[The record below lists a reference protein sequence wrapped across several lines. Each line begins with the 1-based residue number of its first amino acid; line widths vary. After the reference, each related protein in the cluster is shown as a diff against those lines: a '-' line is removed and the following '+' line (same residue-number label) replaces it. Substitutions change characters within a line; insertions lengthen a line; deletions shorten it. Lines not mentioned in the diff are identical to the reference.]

1 MSLRR
6 KRIDFNV
13 AFEEFKRDLIKM
25 FDFLGTDSVSGMG
38 MHQLVYDMCNSIP
51 KPFTERLYCA
61 IADFLCEYAI
71 GIRKA
76 ILSQDEVVPVYALYW
91 NKYYVASGFL
101 NKICGYLNGLILNQR
116 KGPGS
121 TEKRPF
127 VGQSSYPR
135 QDVQALA
142 NQVWREHVVME
153 IKHRKQN
160 RLMYQ
165 IFETI
170 RQDREGKQVN
180 CAVVQDAIFSLVSL
194 NSKTDQHLELY
205 AEEFETPY
213 IAQTKTYYKLESNIK
228 MSSCSI
234 SQYMRSAIDRL
245 AQEGTRNSRYCHP
258 TSHARI
264 IQECETQYISEHQ
277 GSIQSEFERMIASER
292 TEDCTMAYSLL
303 SRIEN
308 GIAPLLVTFEKYITT
323 VGRDIILGLG
333 ASITKDPREY
343 VEQLIDLHSKYMQM
357 CAKVFTNDAA
367 FVAAVDKAFRT
378 VVNDTATNTA
388 ARSPE
393 VMARYTD
400 TMLRKKQKTG
410 LTEAEIEDRLT
421 RVVILFKYIDDKDL
435 FQKFYSRV
443 LAKRLIFDSSL
454 SAEAEANMISRLKSA
469 CGVEYT
475 SKLQRMFTDMTISS
489 DLNAG
494 FKEWLQSN
502 GLTNG
507 VDFSILVLTAG
518 SWPVNSSQP
527 LEFQCPDELERSI
540 MNFTTFYDNRHSG
553 RKLSWFWHWCRADV
567 RVNYL
572 DKRYELS
579 LSLYQFAVLAVFNA
593 GDTYSLLEI
602 RDQTKLMEFE
612 LIRVAKSLVE
622 ASLLIHV
629 NAESAGA
636 SMNLSSVLRLN
647 MTFSNKR
654 TKLKISGGLQ
664 ADTPQETTATLKAVD
679 EDRRLCIQAS
689 IVRIMKSRRVLSHM
703 QLVQEVIDQCK
714 TRFTPSVPMIKKCI
728 EQLLDKQYIERAE
741 NSLDRYVYVT

>member
-6 KRIDFNV
+6 KRIDFNT
-13 AFEEFKRDLIKM
+13 AFEEFKRDLVKM
-25 FDFLGTDSVSGMG
+25 FDFSGTGAVSGLG
-38 MHQLVYDMCNSIP
+38 MYQLVYDICTTVP
-51 KPFTERLYCA
+51 KPFDERLYCA
-61 IADFLCEYAI
+61 IADFLCEYATSV
-71 GIRKA
+71 RKA
-76 ILSQDEVVPVYALYW
+76 ILSQDEVVPVYAMYW
-91 NKYYVASGFL
+91 KKYSIATS
-101 NKICGYLNGLILNQR
+101 YLNAICAYLNRLIVNER
-116 KGPGS
+116 KGPGMGG
-121 TEKRPF
+121 KRPF
-127 VGQSSYPR
+127 VGQSNYRR
-135 QDVQALA
+135 QDIQAI
-142 NQVWREHVVME
+142 WKEHIVME

-160 RLMYQ
+160 RIMHQ
-165 IFETI
+165 IFECI

-180 CAVVQDAIFSLVSL
+180 GTVIQEAILSFVAL
-194 NSKTDQHLELY
+194 NSKTDQPLDLY
-205 AEEFETPY
+205 IEEFETPY
-213 IAQTKTYYKLESNIK
+213 IAQTKGYYRLESNIK
-228 MSSCSI
+228 LSNNTI
-234 SQYMRSAIDRL
+234 SQYMKSAIDRL
-245 AQEGTRNSRYCHP
+245 AQEGIRNNRYCHP

-277 GSIQSEFERMIASER
+277 SSIQSEFEKMIANER

-303 SRIEN
+303 SRVEN
-308 GIAPLLVTFEKYITT
+308 GITPLLSTFEKYITT
-323 VGRDIILGLG
+323 VGKDIILGLG
-333 ASITKDPREY
+333 ASISKDPREY
-343 VEQLIDLHSKYMQM
+343 IERLIDLHSKYMRM

-378 VVNDTATNTA
+378 VVNDTATNSA

-393 VMARYTD
+393 VLARYTD

-410 LTEAEIEDRLT
+410 LSESEIEERLA

-494 FKEWLQSN
+494 FKEWLQGNQLS
-502 GLTNG
+502 NG

-540 MNFTTFYDNRHSG
+540 TNFTTFYDNRHSG
-553 RKLSWFWHWCRADV
+553 RKLSWFWNWCRADV

-593 GDTYSLLEI
+593 GDAYTLAEI
-602 RDQTKLMEFE
+602 REQTKLVEFE
-612 LIRVAKSLVE
+612 LIRVVRSLVE
-622 ASLLIHV
+622 ASLLIQTEP
-629 NAESAGA
+629 ESTL
-636 SMNLSSVLRLN
+636 SLSSVVRLN
-647 MTFSNKR
+647 TSFSNKR

-664 ADTPQETTATLKAVD
+664 ADTPQDTTATLKAVD

-689 IVRIMKSRRVLSHM
+689 IVRIMKSRRVMSHM
-703 QLVQEVIDQCK
+703 QLVQEVIEQCK
-714 TRFTPSVPMIKKCI
+714 TRFTPNVPMIKKCI

>member
-6 KRIDFNV
+6 KRIDFNA
-13 AFEEFKRDLIKM
+13 AFDEFKRDLVKM
-25 FDFLGTDSVSGMG
+25 FDFSGTGSVSGMG
-38 MHQLVYDMCNSIP
+38 MYQLVYDICNSVP
-51 KPFTERLYCA
+51 KPFYERLYCA

-71 GIRKA
+71 GVRQA
-76 ILSQDEVVPVYALYW
+76 ILSQEEVVPVYAMYW
-91 NKYYVASGFL
+91 KKYYIATGYL
-101 NKICGYLNGLILNQR
+101 NAICEYLNGLIVKQH
-116 KGPGS
+116 KGPGVS
-121 TEKRPF
+121 GKRPS

-142 NQVWREHVVME
+142 NHIWKEHVVME
-153 IKHRKQN
+153 IKHRKRNKIMNQV
-160 RLMYQ
+160 
-165 IFETI
+165 FETI
-170 RQDREGKQVN
+170 CQDREGKEVN
-180 CAVVQDAIFSLVSL
+180 PSVVQDTILSLVSL
-194 NSKTDQHLELY
+194 NSKMDQTLELY
-205 AEEFETPY
+205 IEEFETPY
-213 IAQTKTYYKLESNIK
+213 IAQTKAYYKTESNIK
-228 MSSCSI
+228 LSNCTI
-234 SQYMRSAIDRL
+234 SQYMKSAIDRL
-245 AQEGTRNSRYCHP
+245 AQEGIRNARYCHP
-258 TSHARI
+258 TSHARVI
-264 IQECETQYISEHQ
+264 KECETQYISEHQ
-277 GSIQSEFERMIASER
+277 KSIQTEFEKMIANER

-303 SRIEN
+303 SRTEN
-308 GIAPLLVTFEKYITT
+308 GIIPLLTTFEKYITT

-333 ASITKDPREY
+333 ASIAKDPREY
-343 VEQLIDLHSKYMQM
+343 VERLIELHSKYMQM

-378 VVNDTATNTA
+378 IVNDTATNAA

-410 LTEAEIEDRLT
+410 LSEAEIEDRLA

-443 LAKRLIFDSSL
+443 LAKRLIFDASM

-469 CGVEYT
+469 CGHEYT
-475 SKLQRMFTDMTISS
+475 SKLQRMFTDMAISS

-494 FKEWLQSN
+494 FKEWLQGKDLNN
-502 GLTNG
+502 GL
-507 VDFSILVLTAG
+507 DFSILVLTAG
-518 SWPVNSSQP
+518 SWPVNSTQP
-527 LEFQCPDELERSI
+527 LEFQCPDELEKSI
-540 MNFTTFYDNRHSG
+540 TNFTTFYDNRHSG

-579 LSLYQFAVLAVFNA
+579 LSLYQFAVLAVFNS
-593 GDTYSLLEI
+593 GDSYTVSEI
-602 RDQTKLMEFE
+602 RDQTKLVEAE
-612 LIRVAKSLVE
+612 LIRVVKSLVE
-622 ASLLIHV
+622 ANLLTLED
-629 NAESAGA
+629 AESNVA
-636 SMNLSSVLRLN
+636 LSSVLKLN
-647 MTFSNKR
+647 MSFSSKR

-689 IVRIMKSRRVLSHM
+689 IVRIMKSRRTLSHI
-703 QLVQEVIDQCK
+703 QLVQEVIEQCK
-714 TRFTPSVPMIKKCI
+714 ARFSPSVPMIKKCI

>member
-6 KRIDFNV
+6 KRIDFNA
-13 AFEEFKRDLIKM
+13 AFGEFKRDLVKL
-25 FDFLGTDSVSGMG
+25 FDFTGTGPVSGMG
-38 MHQLVYDMCNSIP
+38 MHQLVYDICNAQP
-51 KPFTERLYCA
+51 KPFSERLYCA
-61 IADFLCEYAI
+61 IADFLCDYAT
-71 GIRKA
+71 GVCQA
-76 ILSQDEVVPVYALYW
+76 ILSHDEVVPVYSTYW
-91 NKYYVASGFL
+91 KKYSIATYCL
-101 NKICGYLNGLILNQR
+101 NSICEYLNGQIVR
-116 KGPGS
+116 TRRVAGVS
-121 TEKRPF
+121 EKRPF
-127 VGQSSYPR
+127 VGQSNYPR

-142 NQVWREHVVME
+142 NQIWREHVVME

-160 RLMYQ
+160 RIMYQ

-170 RQDREGKQVN
+170 RQDREGHQVN
-180 CAVVQDAIFSLVSL
+180 ASVVQDTILSLVSL
-194 NSKTDQHLELY
+194 NSKTEHPLELY
-205 AEEFETPY
+205 IEEFETPY
-213 IAQTKTYYKLESNIK
+213 IIQTKAYYKAESNIK
-228 MSSCSI
+228 LSSCDI
-234 SQYMRSAIDRL
+234 SQYMRSAMDRL
-245 AQEGTRNSRYCHP
+245 AQEGVRNSRYCHP

-277 GSIQSEFERMIASER
+277 KSIQSEFERMIAHEK
-292 TEDCTMAYSLL
+292 TDDCTMVYSLL
-303 SRIEN
+303 SRIDE
-308 GIAPLLVTFEKYITT
+308 GITPLLITFEKYITT

-333 ASITKDPREY
+333 ASISKDPREY
-343 VEQLIDLHSKYMQM
+343 VEKLIELHSKYMQM
-357 CAKVFTNDAA
+357 CAKVFKNDAA

-378 VVNDTATNTA
+378 VVNDTATNAA

-410 LTEAEIEDRLT
+410 LSESEIEDRLA

-443 LAKRLIFDSSL
+443 LAKRLIFDASL
-454 SAEAEANMISRLKSA
+454 SSEAEANMISRLKNA

-489 DLNAG
+489 DLNTG
-494 FKEWLQSN
+494 FKEWLQGNDIS
-502 GLTNG
+502 NG

-518 SWPVNSSQP
+518 SWPVNSTQP
-527 LEFQCPDELERSI
+527 LEFQCPDELEKSI
-540 MNFTTFYDNRHSG
+540 TNFTIFYDNRHSG

-593 GDTYSLLEI
+593 GNSYTVSEI
-602 RDQTKLMEFE
+602 RDQTKLVEFE
-612 LIRVAKSLVE
+612 LIRVVKSLVE
-622 ASLLIHV
+622 ANLLILEDP
-629 NAESAGA
+629 ESNM
-636 SMNLSSVLRLN
+636 SLSSVLKLN
-647 MTFSNKR
+647 MAFSNKR

-689 IVRIMKSRRVLSHM
+689 IVRIMKSRRVLSHV
-703 QLVQEVIDQCK
+703 QLVQEVIEQCK
-714 TRFTPSVPMIKKCI
+714 TRFSPSVSMIKKCI

>member
-13 AFEEFKRDLIKM
+13 AFEEFKRDLVKM
-25 FDFLGTDSVSGMG
+25 FDFSGVSGMG
-38 MHQLVYDMCNSIP
+38 MYQLVYDICNSVP
-51 KPFTERLYCA
+51 KPFYERLYCA
-61 IADFLCEYAI
+61 IADFLCEYAV
-71 GIRKA
+71 GVRKA
-76 ILSQDEVVPVYALYW
+76 ILSQDEVVPVYAMYW
-91 NKYYVASGFL
+91 KRYYVATSHL
-101 NKICGYLNGLILNQR
+101 NRICEYLNGLIVKQR
-116 KGPGS
+116 KGPGLS
-121 TEKRPF
+121 EKRPF
-127 VGQSSYPR
+127 VGQSNYPR

-142 NQVWREHVVME
+142 NQIWREHVVME

-160 RLMYQ
+160 RIMYQ

-194 NSKTDQHLELY
+194 NSKTDQPLELY
-205 AEEFETPY
+205 IEEFETPY
-213 IAQTKTYYKLESNIK
+213 ITQTKAYYKLESNIK

-245 AQEGTRNSRYCHP
+245 TQEGTRNHRYCHP
-258 TSHARI
+258 TSHARV

-292 TEDCTMAYSLL
+292 TEDCMMAYSLL

-308 GIAPLLVTFEKYITT
+308 GIAPLLLTFEKYITT

-343 VEQLIDLHSKYMQM
+343 VERLIELHAKYMQM

-410 LTEAEIEDRLT
+410 LSEAEIEDRLT

-489 DLNAG
+489 DLNTG
-494 FKEWLQSN
+494 FKEWLQGNDLS
-502 GLTNG
+502 NG

-527 LEFQCPDELERSI
+527 LEFQCPDELEKSI
-540 MNFTTFYDNRHSG
+540 TNFTTFYDNRHNG

-593 GDTYSLLEI
+593 GDTYTLAEI
-602 RDQTKLMEFE
+602 REQTKLVEFE
-612 LIRVAKSLVE
+612 LLRVAKSLVE
-622 ASLLIHV
+622 ANLLIHV
-629 NAESAGA
+629 DSESPL
-636 SMNLSSVLRLN
+636 SLSSVLKLN
-647 MTFSNKR
+647 TSFSNKR

-703 QLVQEVIDQCK
+703 QLVQEVIEQCK
-714 TRFTPSVPMIKKCI
+714 TRFSPSVPMIKKCI

>member
-1 MSLRR
+1 MSLGR

-13 AFEEFKRDLIKM
+13 AFDELKRDIVKM
-25 FDFLGTDSVSGMG
+25 FEFTGTGVSGMG
-38 MHQLVYDMCNSIP
+38 MYQLIYDLCTAYP
-51 KPFTERLYCA
+51 KPFSERLYCA
-61 IADFLCEYAI
+61 IADFLCDYAT
-71 GIRKA
+71 GVRQA
-76 ILSQDEVVPVYALYW
+76 ILSQDEVVPIYSAYW
-91 NKYYVASGFL
+91 KKYSIASFFL
-101 NKICGYLNGLILNQR
+101 NSTCNYLNDQIAKTR
-116 KGPGS
+116 KMAGAS
-121 TEKRPF
+121 EKRPF
-127 VGQSSYPR
+127 VGQSNYPR

-142 NQVWREHVVME
+142 NQIWRDYVVME
-153 IKHRKQN
+153 IKLRKQN

-170 RQDREGKQVN
+170 RQDREGHQVN
-180 CAVVQDAIFSLVSL
+180 SSVVQEAILSLVSL
-194 NSKTDQHLELY
+194 NSKTNHPLELY
-205 AEEFETPY
+205 IDEFETPY
-213 IAQTKTYYKLESNIK
+213 ISQTKAYYKAESCIK
-228 MSSCSI
+228 LSSCTI
-234 SQYMRSAIDRL
+234 SQYMHSAIDRL
-245 AQEGTRNSRYCHP
+245 AQEGIRNSRYCHP

-277 GSIQSEFERMIASER
+277 KNIQSEFERMIAHEK

-303 SRIEN
+303 SRIEE
-308 GIAPLLVTFEKYITT
+308 GITPLLNTFERYITT

-333 ASITKDPREY
+333 PSVAKDPREY
-343 VEQLIDLHSKYMQM
+343 VERLIELHTKYMQM
-357 CAKVFTNDAA
+357 CARVFTNDAA

-378 VVNDTATNTA
+378 IVNDTATNTA

-410 LTEAEIEDRLT
+410 LSESEIEDRLT

-443 LAKRLIFDSSL
+443 LAKRLIFDASM
-454 SAEAEANMISRLKSA
+454 SAEAEANMISRLKNA

-489 DLNAG
+489 DLNSG
-494 FKEWLQSN
+494 FKEWLQNNDLSN
-502 GLTNG
+502 R

-518 SWPVNSSQP
+518 SWPVNSTQP
-527 LEFQCPDELERSI
+527 LEFQYPDELGKSI
-540 MNFTTFYDNRHSG
+540 TNFTTFYDNRHSG

-593 GDTYSLLEI
+593 GNSYTVSEI
-602 RDQTKLMEFE
+602 RDQTKLVEFE
-612 LIRVAKSLVE
+612 LIRVVKSLVE
-622 ASLLIHV
+622 ANLLTLEDPEANVSL
-629 NAESAGA
+629 ST
-636 SMNLSSVLRLN
+636 VLNLN
-647 MTFSNKR
+647 MKFSNKR

-703 QLVQEVIDQCK
+703 QLVQEVIEQCK
-714 TRFTPSVPMIKKCI
+714 TRFSPSVPMIKKCI

-741 NSLDRYVYVT
+741 NSVDRYVYVT

>member
-6 KRIDFNV
+6 KRIDFDV
-13 AFEEFKRDLIKM
+13 AFAELKRDVVKL
-25 FDFLGTDSVSGMG
+25 FDFSGTDTVYGIGMF
-38 MHQLVYDMCNSIP
+38 QLVYDICNSVP
-51 KPFTERLYCA
+51 KPFVERLYCA
-61 IADFLCEYAI
+61 IADFLCEYAT
-71 GIRKA
+71 GVREA
-76 ILSQDEVVPVYALYW
+76 ILSQDEVVPVYATYW
-91 NKYYVASGFL
+91 KKYYISTHCLDYAC
-101 NKICGYLNGLILNQR
+101 KYLNDQIGKQR
-116 KGPGS
+116 KGPGIS
-121 TEKRPF
+121 EKRPF
-127 VGQSSYPR
+127 VGQSNYPR
-135 QDVQALA
+135 QDIQALA
-142 NQVWREHVVME
+142 NQIWREHVILE
-153 IKHRKQN
+153 IKHRKQD

-170 RQDREGKQVN
+170 RQDREGKEVN
-180 CAVVQDAIFSLVSL
+180 ASVVRDSIFSLVSL
-194 NSKTDQHLELY
+194 SSKTDQPLELY
-205 AEEFETPY
+205 INEFETPY
-213 IAQTKTYYKLESNIK
+213 IQQTRAYYKAESSIK
-228 MSSCSI
+228 LSSCTI
-234 SQYMRSAIDRL
+234 SQYMKSAIDRL
-245 AQEGTRNSRYCHP
+245 AQEGMRNSRYCHA
-258 TSHARI
+258 TSHARV
-264 IQECETQYISEHQ
+264 IQECETQFISEHQ
-277 GSIQSEFERMIASER
+277 KSIQSEFEKMIANER
-292 TEDCTMAYSLL
+292 ADDCAMIYSLL
-303 SRIEN
+303 SRIGD
-308 GIAPLLVTFEKYITT
+308 GITPLLTTFEKYITS

-333 ASITKDPREY
+333 SSITKDPRDY
-343 VEQLIDLHSKYMQM
+343 VEKLIELHVKYLQM

-378 VVNDTATNTA
+378 IVNDTATNAA

-410 LTEAEIEDRLT
+410 LSESEIEDRLT

-443 LAKRLIFDSSL
+443 LAKRLIFDASL

-475 SKLQRMFTDMTISS
+475 SKLQRMFMDMTISS

-494 FKEWLQSN
+494 FKEWLQGNELNN
-502 GLTNG
+502 GL
-507 VDFSILVLTAG
+507 DFSILVLTAG
-518 SWPVNSSQP
+518 SWPVNSTQP
-527 LEFQCPDELERSI
+527 LEFQCPDELEKSI
-540 MNFTTFYDNRHSG
+540 TNFTTFYDNRHSG

-593 GDTYSLLEI
+593 GDTFTVAEI
-602 RDQTKLMEFE
+602 REQTKLIEFE
-612 LIRVAKSLVE
+612 LIRVVKSLTE
-622 ASLLIHV
+622 ANLLTLADPDTTV
-629 NAESAGA
+629 T
-636 SMNLSSVLRLN
+636 LSSVLRLN
-647 MTFSNKR
+647 MSFSNKR

-703 QLVQEVIDQCK
+703 QLVQEVIEQCK
-714 TRFTPSVPMIKKCI
+714 TRFAPNVPMIKKCI

>member
-13 AFEEFKRDLIKM
+13 AFEEFRHDLVRM
-25 FDFLGTDSVSGMG
+25 FDFTGTSTVSGMG
-38 MHQLVYDMCNSIP
+38 MYQLVYDICNAQP
-51 KPFTERLYCA
+51 KPFSERLYCA
-61 IADFLCEYAI
+61 IAEFLCDYAT
-71 GIRKA
+71 GVRQA
-76 ILSQDEVVPVYALYW
+76 ILSQDEVVPVYATYW
-91 NKYYVASGFL
+91 KKYSIATFYL
-101 NKICGYLNGLILNQR
+101 NSICEYLNGQIVKIR
-116 KGPGS
+116 KGPGIS
-121 TEKRPF
+121 EKRPF
-127 VGQSSYPR
+127 VGQTNYPR
-135 QDVQALA
+135 QDIQALA
-142 NQVWREHVVME
+142 NQIWRDHVVME

-160 RLMYQ
+160 RIMYQ

-170 RQDREGKQVN
+170 RRDREGHEVN
-180 CAVVQDAIFSLVSL
+180 SPVIQDTILSLVALS
-194 NSKTDQHLELY
+194 SKTDHPLELY
-205 AEEFETPY
+205 IDEFETPY
-213 IAQTKTYYKLESNIK
+213 IAQTKAYYRAESSIKL
-228 MSSCSI
+228 SSCTI
-234 SQYMRSAIDRL
+234 SQYMKSAIERL
-245 AQEGTRNSRYCHP
+245 TQEGLRNTRYCHP

-264 IQECETQYISEHQ
+264 IQECETQYISENQ
-277 GSIQSEFERMIASER
+277 KSIQSEFEKMIANEK
-292 TEDCTMAYSLL
+292 TEDCNMAYSLL
-303 SRIEN
+303 SRIED
-308 GIAPLLVTFEKYITT
+308 GINPLLLTFEKYITT

-333 ASITKDPREY
+333 SSISKDPREY
-343 VEQLIDLHSKYMQM
+343 VEKLIDLHTKYMQM

-378 VVNDTATNTA
+378 IVNDTATNSA

-410 LTEAEIEDRLT
+410 LSETEIEDRLT

-443 LAKRLIFDSSL
+443 LAKRLIFDASL
-454 SAEAEANMISRLKSA
+454 SAEAEANMISRLKNA

-489 DLNAG
+489 DLNTG
-494 FKEWLQSN
+494 FKEWLQGN
-502 GLTNG
+502 ELNNG

-518 SWPVNSSQP
+518 SWPVNSTQP
-527 LEFQCPDELERSI
+527 LEFQCPDELEKSI
-540 MNFTTFYDNRHSG
+540 TNFTIFYDNRHSG

-593 GDTYSLLEI
+593 GTSYTVSEI
-602 RDQTKLMEFE
+602 RDQTKLVEFE
-612 LIRVAKSLVE
+612 LIRVVKSLIE
-622 ASLLIHV
+622 ANLLILEEPEATV
-629 NAESAGA
+629 S
-636 SMNLSSVLRLN
+636 LSSVLKLN

-703 QLVQEVIDQCK
+703 QLVQEVIEQCK
-714 TRFTPSVPMIKKCI
+714 TRFLPNVPMIKKCI

>member
-6 KRIDFNV
+6 KRIDFDV
-13 AFEEFKRDLIKM
+13 AFEEFKRDLVKM
-25 FDFLGTDSVSGMG
+25 FDFSGTGTVSGMG
-38 MHQLVYDMCNSIP
+38 MYQLVYDICNSVP
-51 KPFTERLYCA
+51 KPFYERLYCA

-71 GIRKA
+71 GVRQA
-76 ILSQDEVVPVYALYW
+76 ILVQDEVVPIYAMYW
-91 NKYYVASGFL
+91 RKYSVATNYL
-101 NKICGYLNGLILNQR
+101 NAICEYLNGLIVKQR
-116 KGPGS
+116 KGPGIS
-121 TEKRPF
+121 EKRPF
-127 VGQSSYPR
+127 VGQSRYPR

-180 CAVVQDAIFSLVSL
+180 SSVVHDAVLSLVSL
-194 NSKTDQHLELY
+194 NAKTDQPLELY
-205 AEEFETPY
+205 IEEFETPY
-213 IAQTKTYYKLESNIK
+213 IAQTKAYYKAESNIK
-228 MSSCSI
+228 LSSCTI

-245 AQEGTRNSRYCHP
+245 AQEGIRNTRYCHP

-264 IQECETQYISEHQ
+264 IQECEAQYISEHRK
-277 GSIQSEFERMIASER
+277 SIQTEFERMIASER
-292 TEDCTMAYSLL
+292 MEED
-303 SRIEN
+303 
-308 GIAPLLVTFEKYITT
+308 GITPLLATFEKYITT

-333 ASITKDPREY
+333 ASIAKDPREY
-343 VEQLIDLHSKYMQM
+343 VERLIELHLKYMQM
-357 CAKVFTNDAA
+357 CARVFTNDAA

-378 VVNDTATNTA
+378 VVNDTATNAA

-410 LTEAEIEDRLT
+410 LSESEIEDRLT

-443 LAKRLIFDSSL
+443 LAKRLIFDASL
-454 SAEAEANMISRLKSA
+454 SAESEANMISRLKSA
-469 CGVEYT
+469 CGHEYT

-494 FKEWLQSN
+494 FKEWLQGNDLS
-502 GLTNG
+502 NG

-518 SWPVNSSQP
+518 SWPVNSTQP
-527 LEFQCPDELERSI
+527 LEFQCPDELQKSI
-540 MNFTTFYDNRHSG
+540 TNFTTYYDNRHSG

-579 LSLYQFAVLAVFNA
+579 LSLYQFAVLAVFNS
-593 GDTYSLLEI
+593 GDSYKVSEI
-602 RDQTKLMEFE
+602 RDQTKLIEFE
-612 LIRVAKSLVE
+612 LIRVVKSLVD
-622 ASLLIHV
+622 ANLLILEDGGSNV
-629 NAESAGA
+629 T
-636 SMNLSSVLRLN
+636 LSTVLKLN
-647 MTFSNKR
+647 MAFSNKR

-703 QLVQEVIDQCK
+703 QLVQEVIEQCK
-714 TRFTPSVPMIKKCI
+714 TRFSPNVPMIKKCI